1 MLTVFVC
8 GLLIGTILAWIS
20 VGVGINFVLNRLDG
34 EDEPLWE
41 DKEHKRG

>member
-8 GLLIGTILAWIS
+8 GLFIGVILGRIS
-20 VGVGINFVLNRLDG
+20 VGVGINFVLNRLDD
-34 EDEPLWE
+34 EDGPLWE